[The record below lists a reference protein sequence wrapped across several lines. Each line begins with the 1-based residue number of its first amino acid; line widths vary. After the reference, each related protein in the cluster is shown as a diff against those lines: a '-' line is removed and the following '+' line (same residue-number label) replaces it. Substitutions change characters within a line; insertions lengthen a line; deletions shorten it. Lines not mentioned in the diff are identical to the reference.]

1 MISGSLIFAFLESK
15 PEKFMTRDFF
25 TWFPEIVFLQTDL
38 KGQVTSNDLET
49 KFLNSSHE
57 SRLNIFIFNWNYT
70 NENFMLIFRTCNLD
84 WPRLKI
90 WPIPNLTPYDLT
102 WGQIIVTIKVTL
114 TLTYVCLRTDLILF
128 VWFPFE
134 NRSSLRTFRYR
145 RGSRDRDITIAT
157 CTNCIIFW
165 SLLR

>member
-1 MISGSLIFAFLESK
+1 MLFWNRSPRNLWLEIFSPDSQKL
-15 PEKFMTRDFF
+15 FF
-25 TWFPEIVFLQTDL
+25 YRPTS

-57 SRLNIFIFNWNYT
+57 SRLNIFIFHWNYT

-165 SLLR
+165 SLLD